1 MKMKLSMAIHASQLV
16 NKKKIKYKKKLKNIN
31 NILNTFNPNS
41 LSSGGQV
48 KPSNLGSGAIPDLR
62 LQVW

>member
-16 NKKKIKYKKKLKNIN
+16 NKKKFKYKKKFKNIN